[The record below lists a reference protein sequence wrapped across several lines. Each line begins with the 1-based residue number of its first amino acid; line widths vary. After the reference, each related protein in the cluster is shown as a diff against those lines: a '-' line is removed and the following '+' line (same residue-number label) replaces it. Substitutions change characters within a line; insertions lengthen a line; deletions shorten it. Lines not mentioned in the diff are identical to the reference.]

1 LSLNFHRFSPSV
13 TGTIH
18 SEGMCDSV
26 ATSCCSD
33 SAGQAP
39 EEAEVSF
46 PLKRRRLSFGT
57 ESEEHTQRRRPW
69 EQVESI
75 KNEKFFDF
83 WYELAMLYR
92 QKEELVEQRDLLDE
106 RLYSTRIKVEHAK
119 RIYEQS
125 AASNDSCLSTD
136 LKKWEELSKVKI
148 QLEKDLRAA
157 QHTLNCIESRI
168 VYLAM
173 VVLKI
178 ARAQIT

>member
-1 LSLNFHRFSPSV
+1 
-13 TGTIH
+13 
-18 SEGMCDSV
+18 MCDSV
-26 ATSCCSD
+26 ATSCCAD
-33 SAGQAP
+33 SAGQP
-39 EEAEVSF
+39 EEAEVSC

-57 ESEEHTQRRRPW
+57 EEEHAQRRRPW

-75 KNEKFFDF
+75 KNDKFFDF
-83 WYELAMLYR
+83 WYELATLYR
-92 QKEELVEQRDLLDE
+92 QKEELFERRDLLDE

-125 AASNDSCLSTD
+125 AASNDSCLPGD
-136 LKKWEELSKVKI
+136 LKNWEELSKVKK

-157 QHTLNCIESRI
+157 QHNLSCIEGRI